1 MLEESSANE
10 EEWSESEAAAEVP
23 ESGAEVLTP
32 PPLPESQAEEG
43 TVVISPAASE
53 GEPTEGPEGGAVVI
67 TPAASEGEEAPE
79 PEVPSPFEEVEV
91 EGVAEPAAEAVVA
104 TSAEVVSGGTAPAPK
119 APGPPEGKKKDNT
132 LLIVIIVVAVLLLL
146 CCCCI
151 VGGVIVAGLLKETGQ
166 SIGALLSAV
175 NGLI

>member
-1 MLEESSANE
+1 MMLEESSANE

-79 PEVPSPFEEVEV
+79 PEVPSPFEEVE
-91 EGVAEPAAEAVVA
+91 GVAEPAAEAVVA

-151 VGGVIVAGLLKETGQ
+151 VGGVIVAGLLEETGQ
-166 SIGALLSAV
+166 SMGALLSAV

>member
-67 TPAASEGEEAPE
+67 TPAASEEEEPE
-79 PEVPSPFEEVEV
+79 PEGLSPFEEVEA

-166 SIGALLSAV
+166 SMGALLSAV